1 MHTIPRCIDDDR
13 TGLELLNEAQG
24 LVEVLGA
31 ALTGNMPLDGKIR
44 DGLAVM
50 MDLLA
55 VRLKQVENALTEPF

>member
-31 ALTGNMPLDGKIR
+31 ALTGNMPLEGKIR
-44 DGLAVM
+44 DGLATM
-50 MDLLA
+50 LDLLA
-55 VRLKQVENALTEPF
+55 VRLAQVEASLAEPF